1 MRRKNLLT
9 QVLVANLLLMVAA
22 VVAASVAGN
31 PSFDLGRRPE
41 LALVLG
47 LAVALTILAN
57 VFMLQRRFRP
67 LERLVDEMERAD
79 LSRPRANLSRPSD
92 GRSDP
97 EEVARLQLAFRRML
111 DRLEAERR
119 RTSSAALAA
128 QEEERARVARDLHDE
143 VNQSLTALLLR
154 LEAARVKAPVELA
167 HELADTKAL
176 ANQAMEELLM
186 LARQLRPTALDD
198 LGPQGGAGRPRRGAR
213 APGRDQ
219 DELRGAR
226 RLLRPAVRRAARRLP
241 GRPGGALER
250 RPSLRRRD
258 RQGPPAASDP
268 PGEGDRVELT
278 VGDDGSGFTFDQ
290 AARGLGIA
298 GMRER
303 ALLVGGDVEVES
315 RPNVGTR
322 VSLRVPLHP
331 ADTETR
337 PWSNPQTEP
346 QPMKVLIADDHGIVR
361 SGLRMLLERQMDIE
375 VIGEAA
381 DGAQARDMA
390 IRERPDLAILD
401 VKMPK
406 LTGLQATREIR
417 AQAPDVAVLI
427 LSMYDDERYLFEALK
442 AGASGYVLKA
452 QADSDLLEAVRAVE
466 RGEPFLTP
474 EAQRALI
481 KDVLGEGSSRE
492 EELTPREQEVVKL
505 VAEAHTNRE
514 IAEILHLS
522 EKTVENHRSNAMR
535 KLGMRDRVELV
546 RYAIRKGLIDP

>member
-9 QVLVANLLLMVAA
+9 QVLVVNLLLIVAA
-22 VVAASVAGN
+22 VGAAGVAGN
-31 PSFDLGRRPE
+31 PSFDLGERPE

-47 LAVALTILAN
+47 FAVALTILVN

-79 LSRPRANLSRPSD
+79 LSRPGANLRSATD

-111 DRLEAERR
+111 ERLEAERR

-143 VNQSLTALLLR
+143 VNQSLTGLLLR
-154 LEAARVKAPVELA
+154 LEAARVKAPAELA

-198 LGPQGGAGRPRRGAR
+198 LGLKAALAGHVSELGRQGKIRTSFEAHGDFSALPSDVQLVVYRVAQEALSNAARHSGADSVRV
-213 APGRDQ
+213 
-219 DELRGAR
+219 
-226 RLLRPAVRRAARRLP
+226 RLLRERS
-241 GRPGGALER
+241 GG
-250 RPSLRRRD
+250 
-258 RQGPPAASDP
+258 
-268 PGEGDRVELT
+268 GDRVELT

-322 VSLRVPLHP
+322 VSLRVPLRS

-337 PWSNPQTEP
+337 TWSRRETEP
-346 QPMKVLIADDHGIVR
+346 KR
-361 SGLRMLLERQMDIE
+361 
-375 VIGEAA
+375 
-381 DGAQARDMA
+381 
-390 IRERPDLAILD
+390 
-401 VKMPK
+401 
-406 LTGLQATREIR
+406 
-417 AQAPDVAVLI
+417 
-427 LSMYDDERYLFEALK
+427 
-442 AGASGYVLKA
+442 
-452 QADSDLLEAVRAVE
+452 
-466 RGEPFLTP
+466 
-474 EAQRALI
+474 
-481 KDVLGEGSSRE
+481 
-492 EELTPREQEVVKL
+492 
-505 VAEAHTNRE
+505 
-514 IAEILHLS
+514 
-522 EKTVENHRSNAMR
+522 
-535 KLGMRDRVELV
+535 
-546 RYAIRKGLIDP
+546 